1 MALINTCGTVGTGGL
16 CSLWNLGASQGER
29 WPLQGG
35 GPGSCSAS
43 QGGEG
48 SVTVSSALPLPSAAF
63 HVLPEKV
70 RYSVIATHQTPLPTG
85 PRVQVPRAFP
95 GRAVSTE
102 TAWERLCS
110 FWLAHVIVYLNM
122 AFNPQSFHAAAH
134 VGSGFSQESQKVRDL
149 TLPA

>member
-1 MALINTCGTVGTGGL
+1 MFALESWCEPRREIVFAGGE
-16 CSLWNLGASQGER
+16 AQGS
-29 WPLQGG
+29 P
-35 GPGSCSAS
+35 SAS

-48 SVTVSSALPLPSAAF
+48 SGTVSSACPLPSAAF

-70 RYSVIATHQTPLPTG
+70 QYSVIATHQTPLPTG

-95 GRAVSTE
+95 GRWFPTE

-110 FWLAHVIVYLNM
+110 FWLARVVVYLNV

-134 VGSGFSQESQKVRDL
+134 VGSGFSQEPQKARDR
-149 TLPA
+149 TPPAW